1 MHELIEKLENWLKAP
16 VYYEGVQL
24 YEMHGKSKL
33 LKRMFSKGSDD
44 YNFHVLHRELESL
57 LDDARKKQA
66 ELDDKTPHFI
76 KDLRNDTKRLMDERV
91 ILKEQARQVISQGE
105 TSGERLKE
113 IAFRLAFGIK
123 KDLDRKFSMIEFWER
138 NGFLPEMQ
146 QHKQR
151 NVAELVKRRNT
162 LRTYVSRAKDPEK
175 LKEWKKEL
183 EEIEIALKDAQTNS

>member
-16 VYYEGVQL
+16 VYFEGVQL
-24 YEMHGKSKL
+24 YEMHGKSSL

-57 LDDARKKQA
+57 LDEARKKQA

-123 KDLDRKFSMIEFWER
+123 KDLDRKFAQIEFWEK
-138 NGFLPEMQ
+138 NGFLPDP
-146 QHKQR
+146 QR
-151 NVAELVKRRNT
+151 HQERSVAEMIRRRNT
-162 LRTYVSRAKDPEK
+162 LRTYISRSKNSDR
-175 LKEWKKEL
+175 LNDWKMEL
-183 EEIEIALKDAQTNS
+183 QEIEIALKDAQAIT